1 MFTINQHRS
10 DGSDICTNAYQYF
23 WVTASTFFNGKEQS
37 QASFSI
43 IKPIL
48 LPSCLKLGITWF
60 CITYFSH
67 HFSCPGH
74 HDRKAV
80 VGPSQWRP
88 TVGSS
93 RSFIWVAPSS
103 TISKPEAEK
112 TAFSPKS
119 FQFIS
124 PTIRSVPSEPCCD
137 LQRWNNWNSVRDEV
151 Y

>member
-1 MFTINQHRS
+1 MFTINHQYRS
-10 DGSDICTNAYQYF
+10 NGSDICTNAHQYF
-23 WVTASTFFNGKEQS
+23 WVTASTFFNGKES
-37 QASFSI
+37 QVSFSI
-43 IKPIL
+43 NIPIL
-48 LPSCLKLGITWF
+48 LLSCLKLGVTWC

-67 HFSCPGH
+67 HFSSPGH

-112 TAFSPKS
+112 TAFSPKP

-124 PTIRSVPSEPCCD
+124 PAIRSVPSEPCCD
-137 LQRWNNWNSVRDEV
+137 LQRWNNCNSDRDEV
-151 Y
+151 D